1 MTGAAPAQDSSLWED
16 AAIANSWD
24 RVVGDYKIFHDVRA
38 RGGTVGDLQAILGN
52 DPPRSQTSRDAKP
65 ETTRSAVQ
73 EGAQGPDG
81 VMTADDEGAT
91 VPGEVTGSAA
101 SSAPEPAQAPA
112 SARTNGRTFA
122 APASNTPPASVLL
135 PPQTVLGGT
144 DEGLKKLLMSWYYA
158 GYYTGLYEGQ
168 QQAIKEQQQQH
179 SELQPSNRVEKA
191 QTGQAEDGVEV
202 DLENGQEMQQ

>member
-112 SARTNGRTFA
+112 SARTNG
-122 APASNTPPASVLL
+122 PSVLL

>member
-1 MTGAAPAQDSSLWED
+1 MTGAAPAQDSSPWED

-65 ETTRSAVQ
+65 ETTRSAVR

-81 VMTADDEGAT
+81 VMVADDEGAT
-91 VPGEVTGSAA
+91 VPGEVM
-101 SSAPEPAQAPA
+101 
-112 SARTNGRTFA
+112 
-122 APASNTPPASVLL
+122 
-135 PPQTVLGGT
+135 GGLIKA

-168 QQAIKEQQQQH
+168 QQAVKEQQQQH
-179 SELQPSNRVEKA
+179 SGLQPSNRVEKA
-191 QTGQAEDGVEV
+191 QTGQAADGVEV
-202 DLENGQEMQQ
+202 GLEKDQEMQQ